1 MARYSTIKL
10 SDREFE
16 AMYSTRAMM
25 NVAEMCGGD
34 LNLLPEFMKADG
46 NKIEVMNRLC
56 LVMAELINGAIAARN
71 ADILFGLANGEK
83 KPFITADMLIDV
95 ITPGEVVE
103 AQQNVYEVIG
113 ICSEFNLPEG
123 IKIEETDADLAE
135 IKAEQIKEKN

>member
-83 KPFITADMLIDV
+83 KPLINADMLIDV

-135 IKAEQIKEKN
+135 IKAEQLKEKN